1 MNKVLVIGES
11 CTDIFIYG
19 KSERKSPEGNGPV
32 FIPIREVYN
41 AGMAGNSANNLAAM
55 GVDVDLFSNE
65 HIETTKTRFVNE
77 DTNELYMRLDENDIS
92 YRADVSQL
100 LNVDEYDAILISDYN
115 KGFLTEEDIEH
126 ISKLHPLVILD
137 TKKKLGDWCKGLTFI
152 KLNRS
157 EYKKNEQFIIENNWL
172 LKKVIL
178 TLDGDG
184 SSYIGEVVPTTKVDS
199 ADISGAGDTF
209 IAGFT
214 TKYIETKNILQS
226 MKWANYCAGEVVKE
240 KGVSIFKN

>member
-92 YRADVSQL
+92 DRADVSQL
-100 LNVDEYDAILISDYN
+100 LNVDAYDAILISDYN
-115 KGFLTEEDIEH
+115 KGFLSEEDIEH

-137 TKKKLGDWCKGLTFI
+137 TKKKLGDWCRGLTFI

-157 EYKKNEQFIIENNWL
+157 EYKKNQKFITQNNWL
-172 LKKVIL
+172 FEKVIL
-178 TLDGDG
+178 TIDGDG
-184 SSYIGEVVPTTKVDS
+184 SSYMGELVPTTKVDS

-214 TKYIETKNILQS
+214 TKYIETNDILES

>member
-1 MNKVLVIGES
+1 MSKVLVIGES

-19 KSERKSPEGNGPV
+19 NSNRKSPEGNGPV
-32 FIPIREVYN
+32 FIPIREVYG

-92 YRADVSQL
+92 DRADVSQL
-100 LNVDEYDAILISDYN
+100 PNVDEYDAILISDYN
-115 KGFLTEEDIEH
+115 KGFLTEEDIQH

-137 TKKKLGDWCKGLTFI
+137 TKKKLGDWCKDLTFI

-157 EYKKNEQFIIENNWL
+157 EYKKNEQIIKQNEWL
-172 LKKVIL
+172 FEKVIL

-184 SSYIGEVVPTTKVDS
+184 SSYMGEVVPTTKVDS

-214 TKYIETKNILQS
+214 TKYIETKNILES

>member
-1 MNKVLVIGES
+1 MSKVLVIGES

-19 KSERKSPEGNGPV
+19 KSNRKSPEGNGPV
-32 FIPIREVYN
+32 FIPIKEVYN
-41 AGMAGNSANNLAAM
+41 QGMAGNSANNLAAM

-65 HIETTKTRFVNE
+65 YIETTKTRFVNE
-77 DTNELYMRLDENDIS
+77 DTNELYMRLDENDTS
-92 YRADVSQL
+92 DRMDTSQL
-100 LNVDEYDAILISDYN
+100 PNVGDYDAILISDYN

-137 TKKKLGDWCKGLTFI
+137 TKKKLGDWCRDLTFI

-157 EYKKNEQFIIENNWL
+157 EYKKNEQFISQNKWL
-172 LKKVIL
+172 LKRVIL

-184 SSYIGEVVPTTKVDS
+184 SSYMGEIVPTTKVDS

-214 TKYIETKNILQS
+214 TKYIETKNILES
-226 MKWANYCAGEVVKE
+226 MKWANYCAGQVVKE

>member
-1 MNKVLVIGES
+1 MSKVLVIGES

-19 KSERKSPEGNGPV
+19 KSIRKSPEGNGPV
-32 FIPIREVYN
+32 FIPTKEVYG
-41 AGMAGNSANNLAAM
+41 AGMAGNSSNNLASM

-65 HIETTKTRFVNE
+65 YIETTKTRFVNE
-77 DTNELYMRLDENDIS
+77 DTNELYMRLDENDTS
-92 YRADVSQL
+92 DRMDVSQL
-100 LNVDEYDAILISDYN
+100 PNVDEYDAILISDYN
-115 KGFLTEEDIEH
+115 KGFMTEEDIEH

-137 TKKKLGDWCKGLTFI
+137 TKKKLGGWCKNLKFI

-157 EYKKNEQFIIENNWL
+157 EYKKNESIIKENEWL
-172 LKKVIL
+172 FEKIIL

-184 SSYIGEVVPTTKVDS
+184 SVHKGELVPTTKVES
-199 ADISGAGDTF
+199 ADISGAGDTY

-214 TKYIETKNILQS
+214 VKYIETNDVLES
-226 MKWANYCAGEVVKE
+226 MKWANYCAGEVVKQ

>member
-1 MNKVLVIGES
+1 MSKVLVIGES

-19 KSERKSPEGNGPV
+19 KSNRKSPEGKGPV
-32 FIPIREVYN
+32 FVPLREVYN

-65 HIETTKTRFVNE
+65 QNETTKTRFVNE

-92 YRADVSQL
+92 YRIDVSEL
-100 LNVDEYDAILISDYN
+100 PNVDEYDAILISDYN
-115 KGFLTEEDIEH
+115 KGFVMEADIEH

-137 TKKKLGDWCKGLTFI
+137 TKKQLGEWCKELSFI

-157 EYKKNEQFIIENNWL
+157 EYKKNEQFINENEWL
-172 LKKVIL
+172 FNKVIL
-178 TLDGDG
+178 TLDGEG
-184 SSYIGEVVPTTKVDS
+184 SSYMEKSVPTQKVDS

-214 TKYIETKNILQS
+214 KQFIETKNILES